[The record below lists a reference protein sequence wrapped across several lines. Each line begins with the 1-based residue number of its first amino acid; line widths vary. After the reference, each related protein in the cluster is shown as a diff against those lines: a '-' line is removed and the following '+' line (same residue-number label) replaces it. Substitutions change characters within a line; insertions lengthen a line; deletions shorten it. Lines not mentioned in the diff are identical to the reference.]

1 MLGNSIIK
9 RLFFAAIFFVSYS
22 GYSQKNPSELGLV
35 LDNDLYVSTVSDRYY
50 TNGFEIF
57 YKYLGQKQTEK
68 IHKRINEF
76 RIGQYIYNPYN
87 IRAADIKR
95 NDRPFAGYLFG
106 SYGMHTFYQNESVLK
121 LDFQAGFVGPNAFGQ
136 EMQEFFHN
144 TFGYVAVEGWEHQIK
159 NALALQLNA
168 SYSHKILNSL
178 SSPYNDFHASAEVK
192 AGTVNS
198 GISIGIL
205 SRLSLKPL
213 LPMFQSNMHHASID
227 KDKDAFGKQNEF
239 YLFLAP
245 HLNYQLYDATI
256 QGSMFSD
263 NSPVTYDV
271 VPFRFNAEAGLKY
284 RKGKWDLA
292 YVFVYRGKEPKNDGV
307 KGFVYGSITFGYFLQ

>member
-1 MLGNSIIK
+1 MSGNSITKMRLPFIL
-9 RLFFAAIFFVSYS
+9 LFFGFV
-22 GYSQKNPSELGLV
+22 GYCQKSPAELGLV

-57 YKYLGQKQTEK
+57 YRYLGKKQTEK
-68 IHKRINEF
+68 INKRIHDF

-87 IRAADIKR
+87 IRASEIFR

-106 SYGMHTFYQNESVLK
+106 NYGMHTFYQNQSVLK
-121 LDFQAGFVGPNAFGQ
+121 LDFQAGYVGPNAFGR

-144 TFGYVAVEGWEHQIK
+144 TFGYIAVEGWEHQIR

-168 SYSHKILNSL
+168 SYSHKILNKL
-178 SSPYNDFHASAEVK
+178 SSTYHDFHASADVK

-198 GISIGIL
+198 GISIGVL

-213 LPMFQSNMHHASID
+213 LPVYQSNLYQASID
-227 KDKDAFGKQNEF
+227 RDKDAFRKQSEF
-239 YLFLAP
+239 YLFLVP

-271 VPFRFNAEAGLKY
+271 MPFRFNAEAGLKY
-284 RKGKWDLA
+284 RKGKWDLS
-292 YVFVYRGKEPKNDGV
+292 YVFVYRGKELKRDGV
-307 KGFVYGSITFGYFLQ
+307 KGFIYGSITLGYFLL

>member
-1 MLGNSIIK
+1 MWGNSTTK
-9 RLFFAAIFFVSYS
+9 MRLLFFLLFFTLL
-22 GYSQKNPSELGLV
+22 GYSQKNPAEFGLV

-57 YKYLGQKQTEK
+57 YRYLGKKQTEK
-68 IHKRINEF
+68 VNKRINEF

-87 IRAADIKR
+87 IRASEIFR
-95 NDRPFAGYLFG
+95 NDRPFAGYLFA
-106 SYGMHTFYQNESVLK
+106 SYGMHTFYQSQSVLK
-121 LDFQAGFVGPNAFGQ
+121 LDFQAGYVGPNAFGR

-144 TFGYVAVEGWEHQIK
+144 SFGYIAVEGWEHQIR

-168 SYSHKILNSL
+168 SYSHKILPGL
-178 SSPYNDFHASAEVK
+178 SSNYHDFHASADVK

-198 GISIGIL
+198 GISIGVL

-213 LPMFQSNMHHASID
+213 LPVYQSNLYQASID
-227 KDKDAFGKQNEF
+227 KDKDAFQKQSEF

-245 HLNYQLYDATI
+245 HFNYQLYDATI

-263 NSPVTYDV
+263 NSPVTYAV
-271 VPFRFNAEAGLKY
+271 MPFRFNAEAGLKF
-284 RKGKWDLA
+284 RKGKWDLS
-292 YVFVYRGKEPKNDGV
+292 YVFVYRGKELKRDDV
-307 KGFVYGSITFGYFLQ
+307 KGFIYGSITLGYFLL